1 MELRHL
7 RYFVA
12 VAEELHF
19 ARAARRLRMA
29 QPPLSRQI
37 KQLELE
43 LNVRLFERADRKVQ
57 LTEAGA
63 LFLPQAR
70 ETLVQAERATL
81 VAKRAARG
89 ELGLLNIATPSS
101 MPFTGILP
109 QMLRA
114 YRASFPQVQ
123 LLLQEMGIARLI
135 VGLVN
140 GEIDIGFI
148 RLPVTHFP
156 QGIAAHKILKE
167 KIYVALSEHHALAH
181 RDSIQ
186 LGDLAREPFIM
197 YPADLGGGLYDITM
211 TLCRKAGFAPR
222 IEQEAKTVPMAVS
235 LAAAGLGLALVPG
248 CVRQAHIPGAVYLEL
263 KDPDA
268 STEIAIAYRR
278 NDRSPT
284 VKSFVR
290 ISSPYTGSLEGHAG
304 PSTAR
309 RRR

>member
-19 ARAARRLRMA
+19 ARAARRLHMA

-43 LNVRLFERADRKVQ
+43 LNARLFHRADRKVQ

-70 ETLVQAERATL
+70 ETLMQAERAMR
-81 VAKRAARG
+81 VAQRAARG

-109 QMLRA
+109 AMLRA
-114 YRASFPQVQ
+114 YRASFPKVQ
-123 LLLQEMGIARLI
+123 LLLQEMGIAQQL
-135 VGLVN
+135 VGLSN
-140 GEIDIGFI
+140 GELDIGFI
-148 RLPVTHFP
+148 RLPATHFP
-156 QGIAAHKILKE
+156 QGIVAHRILKE
-167 KIYVALSEHHALAH
+167 KIYVVLPEDHP
-181 RDSIQ
+181 
-186 LGDLAREPFIM
+186 LARREGVELADLSGEPFIM
-197 YPADLGGGLYDITM
+197 YPTDLGGGLYDITM

-248 CVRQAHIPGAVYLEL
+248 CVRQVHIPGAVYLEL

-268 STEIAIAYRR
+268 STEIAIAYRK
-278 NDRSPT
+278 NDRSPI
-284 VKSFVR
+284 VRSFVR
-290 ISSPYTGSLEGHAG
+290 ISAPYRASRDTQPAL
-304 PSTAR
+304 PTATSR
-309 RRR
+309 

>member
-19 ARAARRLRMA
+19 ARAAKRLGMA

-37 KQLELE
+37 KQLETE
-43 LNVRLFERADRKVQ
+43 LNVRLFHRADRKVQ
-57 LTEAGA
+57 LTQAGA

-70 ETLVQAERATL
+70 ETLMQAERAAL
-81 VAKRAARG
+81 IVQRAARG

-109 QMLRA
+109 EMLRA
-114 YRASFPQVQ
+114 YRQAYPDVQ
-123 LLLQEMGIARLI
+123 LLLQELGINRQLQGLI
-135 VGLVN
+135 N

-156 QGIAAHKILKE
+156 SGIHAHTILREKIL
-167 KIYVALSEHHALAH
+167 VALHEDHPLAARERISLASLAH
-181 RDSIQ
+181 E
-186 LGDLAREPFIM
+186 AFIM
-197 YPADLGGGLYDITM
+197 YPYDLGGGLYDIT
-211 TLCRKAGFAPR
+211 TSLCRKAGFAPR

-235 LAAAGLGLALVPG
+235 LAAAGLGVALVPS
-248 CVRQAHIPGAVYLEL
+248 CIRHVHIVGTVYREL
-263 KDPDA
+263 NDPA
-268 STEIAIAYRR
+268 ATTELAIAYRK
-278 NDRSPT
+278 NDRSVM

-290 ISSPYTGSLEGHAG
+290 ISAKFRLD
-304 PSTAR
+304 R
-309 RRR
+309 

>member
-19 ARAARRLRMA
+19 ARAAKRLGMA

-37 KQLELE
+37 KQLETE
-43 LNVRLFERADRKVQ
+43 LNVRLFHRADRKVQ
-57 LTEAGA
+57 LTQAGA

-70 ETLVQAERATL
+70 ETLMQAERAAL
-81 VAKRAARG
+81 IVQRAARG

-109 QMLRA
+109 EMLRA
-114 YRASFPQVQ
+114 YRQAYPDVQ
-123 LLLQEMGIARLI
+123 LLLQELGINRQLQGLI
-135 VGLVN
+135 N

-156 QGIAAHKILKE
+156 SGIHAHTILREKIL
-167 KIYVALSEHHALAH
+167 VALHEDHPLAARERISLASLAH
-181 RDSIQ
+181 E
-186 LGDLAREPFIM
+186 AFIM
-197 YPADLGGGLYDITM
+197 YPYDLGGGLYDIT
-211 TLCRKAGFAPR
+211 TSLCRKAGFAPR

-235 LAAAGLGLALVPG
+235 LAAAGLGVALVPS
-248 CVRQAHIPGAVYLEL
+248 CIRQVHTAGTVYREL
-263 KDPDA
+263 NDPA
-268 STEIAIAYRR
+268 ATTELAIAYRK
-278 NDRSPT
+278 NDRSVM

-290 ISSPYTGSLEGHAG
+290 ISAKFRLD
-304 PSTAR
+304 R
-309 RRR
+309 

>member
-37 KQLELE
+37 KQLEAE
-43 LNVRLFERADRKVQ
+43 LKVRLFHRGDRKVQ
-57 LTEAGA
+57 LTQAGA

-70 ETLVQAERATL
+70 ETLMQSERAAL
-81 VAKRAARG
+81 IAQRAARG

-109 QMLRA
+109 EMMRA
-114 YRASFPQVQ
+114 YRQAFPQVQ
-123 LLLQEMGIARLI
+123 LLLQEMGINRQLQ
-135 VGLVN
+135 GLVN
-140 GEIDIGFI
+140 GDIDIGFI

-156 QGIAAHKILKE
+156 VGITAHTILKE
-167 KIYVALSEHHALAH
+167 KIFVALHADHPLA
-181 RDSIQ
+181 
-186 LGDLAREPFIM
+186 ARERINLASLAEEAFIM
-197 YPADLGGGLYDITM
+197 YPYDLGGGLYDITM
-211 TLCRKAGFAPR
+211 SLCRKAGFAPR

-235 LAAAGLGLALVPG
+235 LAAAGLGVALVPG
-248 CVRQAHIPGAVYLEL
+248 CIRQVHISGTAYREL
-263 KDPDA
+263 NDPA
-268 STEIAIAYRR
+268 ATTELAIAYRKD
-278 NDRSPT
+278 DRSLT

-290 ISSPYTGSLEGHAG
+290 ISAKFRLDRG
-304 PSTAR
+304 R
-309 RRR
+309 RNT